1 MNLFGMGT
9 FEIVTILVVATLI
22 FGPNRIP
29 EFAKKA
35 GEFLRGFRKVTSDMT
50 KEFTKAVDSSSP
62 KSSSAAKTGKSSGS
76 TSSKNLDNFLSGS
89 GKK

>member
-1 MNLFGMGT
+1 MGT

-50 KEFTKAVDSSSP
+50 KEFTKAIDSSP
-62 KSSSAAKTGKSSGS
+62 TKPSSTAKPSS
-76 TSSKNLDNFLSGS
+76 TSTGSKTLDNFLSGS
-89 GKK
+89 DKK

>member
-1 MNLFGMGT
+1 MNFFGMGT

-50 KEFTKAVDSSSP
+50 KEFTKAIDTSPTKPTSSS
-62 KSSSAAKTGKSSGS
+62 KSTGSSSVSKS
-76 TSSKNLDNFLSGS
+76 LDNFLSGS
-89 GKK
+89 DKK